1 MTIEKYTL
9 ENGLRVILNPSQ
21 ISALVNINVLY
32 NVGAKDESA
41 AATGF
46 AHLFE
51 HFMFSGTHQVPDYD
65 HYVQLAGGENNAFT
79 SNDVTNYYIKLPY
92 NNLELG
98 LFLEADRMR
107 NLAFTQKAFDVQK
120 KVVIEEFKQRYLNKP
135 YGEIWHH
142 LRPMIYG
149 ENHPYGWPTI
159 GKKLEH
165 IEAATMDDCKA
176 FYAKYYQPSN
186 AILSISGRFESEE
199 VKLLIAQYFGVHP
212 KADQPARMPFLQPQV
227 SGSLKDVV
235 ENVPANAFYMA
246 WPVCK
251 RTEPDYYAL
260 DLLSDMLTSGKNAR
274 FYKYFLKEKQLVNS
288 ISSYCSG
295 SIYEG
300 FFAISGILNEG
311 VDHATIYAELKI
323 QLESLITSLDA
334 SELERAKN
342 KAITAIEFEKY
353 GIENKPYNLAFFELI
368 HEAETYLDEVEKVKH
383 VSIKDIEHAIEK
395 WLLAQTPARLNYFKK
410 AQ

>member
-9 ENGLRVILNPSQ
+9 ENGLKVILNPSVS
-21 ISALVNINVLY
+21 SALVNINVLY
-32 NVGAKDESA
+32 NVGAKDETPD
-41 AATGF
+41 ATGF

-51 HFMFSGTHQVPDYD
+51 HFMFSGTFQVPEYD

-149 ENHPYGWPTI
+149 ENHPYSWPTI
-159 GKKLEH
+159 GKNLQH
-165 IEAATMDDCKA
+165 IEAATMDDCKS
-176 FYAKYYQPSN
+176 FYTKYYQPSN
-186 AILSISGRFESEE
+186 AILSISGRFEEE
-199 VKLLIAQYFGVHP
+199 ATKALIEKYFGVHSKTEVPQRAQFSAP
-212 KADQPARMPFLQPQV
+212 KVTTEPIDI
-227 SGSLKDVV
+227 S
-235 ENVPANAFYMA
+235 ENVPANAFYFS
-246 WPVCK
+246 WPVCT
-251 RTEPDYYAL
+251 RTNPDYYAL
-260 DLLSDMLTSGKNAR
+260 DLLSEMLTSGKNSR
-274 FYKYFLKEKQLVNS
+274 FYKLFLKEKSLVNS

-295 SIYEG
+295 SIHEG

-311 VDHATIYAELKI
+311 VSHEQIYVEVSEQLK
-323 QLESLITSLDA
+323 LLAESLDEN
-334 SELERAKN
+334 ELERVKN

-353 GIENKPYNLAFFELI
+353 GIDNKPYNLAFFELI
-368 HEAETYLDEVEKVKH
+368 TSAETYLDEAKKISA
-383 VSIKDIEHAIEK
+383 VSLQDVIAATEK
-395 WLLAQTPARLNYFKK
+395 WLLFQSPARLNYFKK
-410 AQ
+410 S